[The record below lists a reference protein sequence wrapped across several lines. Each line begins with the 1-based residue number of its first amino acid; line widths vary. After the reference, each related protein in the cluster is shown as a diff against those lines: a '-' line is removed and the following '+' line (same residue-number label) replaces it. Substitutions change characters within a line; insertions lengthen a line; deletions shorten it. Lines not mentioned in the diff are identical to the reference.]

1 MRHTL
6 DPEIIRRLDNL
17 TQMQRLT
24 PKGRRDIIV
33 LLDLLEV
40 EYGVSLTSRQAE
52 MFINHLSE
60 TFRRLGRGEPA
71 ELMEATT
78 AGQIRSFGGS
88 GIVDQMM
95 RDFCRITGNRF
106 PISEEEYLK
115 MYLSSLLSYGNEAVM
130 LEKLITETEKEMR
143 LMQDA
148 ATRNDLQELDA
159 LTHHLRSSWEVLRA
173 DQPLRELYG
182 LLHGKAIPE
191 ESELSHAVT
200 AVLNKGAEIIRL
212 AKEERRKYEN
222 G

>member
-1 MRHTL
+1 MYGKSIVLEVKSTMRHTL

-115 MYLSSLLSYGNEAVM
+115 MYLSSLLSYGN
-130 LEKLITETEKEMR
+130 R
-143 LMQDA
+143 
-148 ATRNDLQELDA
+148 
-159 LTHHLRSSWEVLRA
+159 
-173 DQPLRELYG
+173 
-182 LLHGKAIPE
+182 
-191 ESELSHAVT
+191 
-200 AVLNKGAEIIRL
+200 
-212 AKEERRKYEN
+212 
-222 G
+222 

>member
-71 ELMEATT
+71 EL
-78 AGQIRSFGGS
+78 
-88 GIVDQMM
+88 
-95 RDFCRITGNRF
+95 
-106 PISEEEYLK
+106 P
-115 MYLSSLLSYGNEAVM
+115 
-130 LEKLITETEKEMR
+130 
-143 LMQDA
+143 
-148 ATRNDLQELDA
+148 
-159 LTHHLRSSWEVLRA
+159 
-173 DQPLRELYG
+173 P
-182 LLHGKAIPE
+182 
-191 ESELSHAVT
+191 
-200 AVLNKGAEIIRL
+200 
-212 AKEERRKYEN
+212 
-222 G
+222 